1 MAVRRTVNRPA
12 ASDPVARRYLCS
24 PLPPPGPAQ
33 LPETVSSHL
42 LVVRARVGDT
52 IRLFDG
58 AGRECDARLER
69 VERRG
74 ITAQVGAPEAV
85 TREPALRLELAVALP
100 KGARA
105 EWLFEH
111 GTELGIARFRP
122 LVFARSQA
130 VARDGRRARWERI
143 VRAACEQCDRS
154 QVPLVDDERE
164 LAELLGE
171 GGLPAARFAA
181 VPGGRAA
188 LAAPASRDAVLLV
201 GPEGGLTDAEL
212 GSLAA
217 AGFASCTL
225 GPLTLRT
232 ETAALV
238 GAARLLA

>member
-24 PLPPPGPAQ
+24 PLPPPGLAL
-33 LPETVSSHL
+33 LPESVSSHL
-42 LVVRARVGDT
+42 LVVRARAGES

-58 AGRECDARLER
+58 AGRECEARLER
-69 VERRG
+69 VERRA
-74 ITAQVGAPEAV
+74 ITAQIGAAEAI

-122 LVFARSQA
+122 LVFARSQSG
-130 VARDGRRARWERI
+130 ARDGRRARWERI

-154 QVPLVDDERE
+154 HLPLVDDETELAALLRDRE
-164 LAELLGE
+164 L
-171 GGLPAARFAA
+171 PDARFAA
-181 VPGGRAA
+181 VPGAVTALTPPGTRAA
-188 LAAPASRDAVLLV
+188 LLLV
-201 GPEGGLTDAEL
+201 GPEGGLTDAERAA
-212 GSLAA
+212 LAE
-217 AGFASCTL
+217 AGFQACSL
-225 GPLTLRT
+225 GALTLRT